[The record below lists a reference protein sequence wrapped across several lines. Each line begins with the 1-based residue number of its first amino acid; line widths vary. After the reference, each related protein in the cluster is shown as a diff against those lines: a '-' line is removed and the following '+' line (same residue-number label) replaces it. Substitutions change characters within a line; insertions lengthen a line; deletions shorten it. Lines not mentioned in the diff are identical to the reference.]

1 MKARKGYKEKP
12 EFTTGK
18 WLKYYFEKF
27 TCKVSNSKIKQLNE
41 EFVEHNK
48 EVI

>member
-1 MKARKGYKEKP
+1 MKGRKGYKEKP

-18 WLKYYFEKF
+18 WLKYYFEKY
-27 TCKVSNSKIKQLNE
+27 TCKVSNSKSKHLNE
-41 EFVEHNK
+41 ELIEHNK

>member
-1 MKARKGYKEKP
+1 MKARKGYKEKQ

-18 WLKYYFEKF
+18 WLKYYFVKF